1 MNFKNPYGEDVQ
13 LPTKSTS
20 FRKLEMTARN
30 LIDFVVVLLQWFF
43 VIVIGFIVL
52 GLLAVGFIDVFF

>member
-1 MNFKNPYGEDVQ
+1 MNFKNPYGEDVAHS
-13 LPTKSTS
+13 TESTS
-20 FRKLEMTARN
+20 FRRLEMAARN
-30 LIDFVVVLLQWFF
+30 LIDFVVLLLQGFF